1 MNRFIKFL
9 SYYKPYKGIF
19 IFDLVSAF
27 LLSIISLFFPMMIR
41 NVTKSLES
49 GNIEGIIGTLI
60 FMVFLVIVYTLAS
73 FFLSHQGHMMGA
85 KIENDM
91 RQELFAHYQ
100 SLPLNFFDNNKVGSL
115 MSRLTNDLY
124 NIGEFA
130 HHFPEDIIISG
141 VSFVGSLILMFTIS
155 PMIALVPLIM
165 LPFLFAYAYFFG
177 TKMSNQYDTN
187 REIMSEINA
196 NTEESLSGIRVIKSF
211 ANEDYE
217 VKKFQ
222 KVGRGF
228 LKGKHDFYLS
238 EILFYEGLEGFVLL
252 VPVAVLAAGGYG
264 LFLGLIDIADLLA
277 FFLLI
282 GNLTGPIQKFMHS
295 LMLFQDGRSGFKRFQ
310 DYLDIQPTILDKKD
324 ALDLDSVVGN
334 IDIENLSFHYESGN
348 RPVLQD
354 INVSIQAGEFVALV
368 GASGSGKSTLTS
380 LITRFYDI
388 EDGAIKLDGIN
399 IKDITQ
405 RSLRKAIGIVQ
416 QDVYLFSGSVY
427 DNIAYGMPDTSK
439 EAIIDAAKKAN
450 AHDFISQLSDGYNTQ
465 VGHRGVKLSGGQKQR
480 ISIARVFLK
489 DPAILILDEATS
501 ALDSES
507 ERVIQDS
514 MDLLSQDR
522 TTLVI
527 AHRLATIRHANR
539 ILVMDNGSIVEEGN
553 HKELLDKDGVY
564 ASFYNI

>member
-264 LFLGLIDIADLLA
+264 LFLGFIDIADLLA

-310 DYLDIQPTILDKKD
+310 DYLDIQPTIVDKKD

-405 RSLRKAIGIVQ
+405 RSLRNAIGIVQ

-427 DNIAYGMPDTSK
+427 DNIAYGMPDASK